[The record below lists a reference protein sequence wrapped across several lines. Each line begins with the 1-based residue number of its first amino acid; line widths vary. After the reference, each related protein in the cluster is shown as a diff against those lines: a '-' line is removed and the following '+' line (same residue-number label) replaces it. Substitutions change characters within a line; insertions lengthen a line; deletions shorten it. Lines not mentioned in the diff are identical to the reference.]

1 MKVAQYWT
9 KPTETNSSYELD
21 KLSTLYSLLKD
32 FPFPLFNVQLKA
44 LRCKAS
50 RYTVKTT
57 LQTNLLE
64 RARRSYQNKW
74 YYSKFVF
81 KNSTELSQQFC
92 SKKKYLLL
100 LKSTK
105 ETDMVIKKQ

>member
-44 LRCKAS
+44 LRCKTS

-64 RARRSYQNKW
+64 RARRSYQNKINGTTANLYLRTQLNYLNSFVQRRNI
-74 YYSKFVF
+74 YY
-81 KNSTELSQQFC
+81 C
-92 SKKKYLLL
+92 
-100 LKSTK
+100 
-105 ETDMVIKKQ
+105 